1 MDRRFPLHANPERD
15 RDAFFR
21 AFSDAD
27 GGGAGPDAQSP
38 VNEYLDETPRKKI
51 LTLFLIVDD
60 ENEKVLLGKK
70 LRGFGEG
77 YWNGFGGKVEP
88 NESVLQGALRELKE
102 EACVDAL
109 DTDEVGRL
117 TFVWEDEKDKIPWLV
132 HVFRA
137 TKFMGTPTRTDEM
150 DPRWF
155 NFSDIPFENMWADDE
170 HWYPFAL
177 KNQKFE
183 GTFIFRETTQLIK
196 IEKIGEVR
204 ELTME

>member
-1 MDRRFPLHANPERD
+1 MPDQPLESGCA
-15 RDAFFR
+15 
-21 AFSDAD
+21 
-27 GGGAGPDAQSP
+27 
-38 VNEYLDETPRKKI
+38 ETPRKKI
-51 LTLFLIVDD
+51 LTLLLIVDD
-60 ENEKVLLGKK
+60 ENGRVLLGKK
-70 LRGFGEG
+70 LRGFGAG

-102 EACVDAL
+102 EACVEAL
-109 DTDEVGRL
+109 DTEEVGRL
-117 TFVWEDEKDKIPWLV
+117 TFVWDDEQDKIPWLV

-137 TKFMGTPTRTDEM
+137 TQFTGIPTRTDEM

-155 NFSDIPFENMWADDE
+155 QFSDIPYENMWADDE

-183 GTFIFRETTQLIK
+183 GIFIFRETTKLIE
-196 IEKIGEVR
+196 IEKIGEVG